1 MSHHRTLAFHT
12 IGVWRRPPDFRVPSH
27 FGFLHINENN
37 IAVTFAS
44 QFSRMERVTEAFV
57 KLLEDTDNIG
67 SVLSVN
73 KFGIKYWKMPDAKL

>member
-1 MSHHRTLAFHT
+1 MFGADHRTLESHR
-12 IGVWRRPPDFRVPSH
+12 ILDFYILTRE
-27 FGFLHINENN
+27 FLIFCSFLKNN